1 MVTLIGRTSSRSLNA
16 HLQAADHVL
25 AGGDGGERRQ
35 ELADDELLRLGRGF
49 RANRLQASTSSKPP
63 AKAQPSTAAISGLS
77 NGRWVS
83 LPNPRPGI
91 DAISPAANRLRSMP
105 EQNVPHAPAPR
116 PAQCTSARNRPRST
130 ATSTAALTS
139 ASSVTS
145 AAANRAAS
153 PISAATAAPPL
164 LGRSTIVTDAPIS
177 ASRRAVAP
185 PRPEAPPVTRAE
197 IPLIRMRAPRERYK
211 PSDLLMIDFM
221 TSLVPP

>member
-1 MVTLIGRTSSRSLNA
+1 VSNVPGAIVLTRICQLARSRAATSVIPWTAAFEALYDVWPICPSNAATEAVRTHAPRSPSMMSFRLIAAAHSRRTLYVPTRLVWITSLKDSRPPGLPSRSMIR
-16 HLQAADHVL
+16 V
-25 AGGDGGERRQ
+25 R
-35 ELADDELLRLGRGF
+35 
-49 RANRLQASTSSKPP
+49 
-63 AKAQPSTAAISGLS
+63 
-77 NGRWVS
+77 
-83 LPNPRPGI
+83 
-91 DAISPAANRLRSMP
+91 SP
-105 EQNVPHAPAPR
+105 PR
-116 PAQCTSARNRPRST
+116 PAQCTSARNGPRST
-130 ATSTAALTS
+130 ATSTAALTA

-177 ASRRAVAP
+177 ASRRAVAQ

-197 IPLIRMRAPRERYK
+197 IPLIRMRAPRERHK